1 MRWEVKWKVKWT
13 GKGKAA
19 AGKVTKEVV
28 GKGEIKGSGKGRE
41 M

>member
-1 MRWEVKWKVKWT
+1 MGSEVESEIDRE
-13 GKGKAA
+13 GEAA

-28 GKGEIKGSGKGRE
+28 GKGQIKGSGKGRE